1 MVKIMTDDINF
12 NDMVMR
18 VKDALAG
25 NAASTGAT
33 FFPTETSEEIIQIV
47 YERNFMRSLFPS
59 LPMTTR
65 TVNVPKLS
73 GSVNF
78 HRQTLSQT
86 EAGTESDES
95 RQASAEIV
103 LTLKTMIAN
112 VPIGNYL
119 IAYGVEGLLT
129 VLRDDIASRLA
140 YNEQAL
146 FLNGDTESTL
156 ANNIN
161 GAYASPANL
170 TGINATA
177 GSEQN
182 DYLLEFDGLRKSAA
196 ATSVS
201 VSGTFALSHL
211 RQAISS
217 MGVYADN
224 REDLALIVPRN
235 LEVQLLGLEELQT
248 VEKYG
253 PQATILSGE
262 LGRIYGIRCFATG
275 AIPTNLNWTGKY
287 QTGTVN
293 GVTAVQDKTV
303 ALLVHTRSPLIGNPT
318 DNARR
323 FSMGFEDEPK
333 RDRFVL
339 IPRQDLAFGV
349 RYEDAVC
356 LLHGIATI

>member
-1 MVKIMTDDINF
+1 MTDEINF
-12 NDMVMR
+12 NDMVTR

-65 TVNVPKLS
+65 TVNVPKLT

-78 HRQTLSQT
+78 HRQTLGQT
-86 EAGTESDES
+86 ESGVASDES
-95 RQASAEIV
+95 RQATAEIV

-146 FLNGDTESTL
+146 FLNGDTEGTL
-156 ANNIN
+156 ADNIN
-161 GAYASPANL
+161 GAYDASANP
-170 TGINATA
+170 TGINASS

-196 ATSVS
+196 ATAVS

-211 RQAISS
+211 RTAISNLGIYS
-217 MGVYADN
+217 DN

-235 LEVQLLGLEELQT
+235 LEVQLLGLTELQT
-248 VEKYG
+248 VDKYG
-253 PQATILSGE
+253 PNATILSGE
-262 LGRIYGIRCFATG
+262 LGRIYGIRVFATG

-287 QTGTVN
+287 VTGAGTVQN
-293 GVTAVQDKTV
+293 TTV
-303 ALLVHTRSPLIGNPT
+303 ALLLHTRSPLIGNPT
-318 DNARR
+318 DGARR

-339 IPRQDLAFGV
+339 IPRQDVAFGV
-349 RYEDAVC
+349 RYTDALC
-356 LLHGIATI
+356 LFTGITTI